1 MLRLDVTAVGVKTFI
16 RFRKTAT
23 EGKRKKKM
31 ATKVMFMGKGRI
43 TARLEL
49 LWDIE

>member
-16 RFRKTAT
+16 RSRKTAT
-23 EGKRKKKM
+23 EGKRKKM
-31 ATKVMFMGKGRI
+31 VAKVMFIGKGRI